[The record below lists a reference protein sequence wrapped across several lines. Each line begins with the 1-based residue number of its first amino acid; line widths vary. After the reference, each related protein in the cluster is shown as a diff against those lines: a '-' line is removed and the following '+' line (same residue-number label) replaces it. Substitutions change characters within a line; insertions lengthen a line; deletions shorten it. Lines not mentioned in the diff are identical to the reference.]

1 MRRRKKFDPMAW
13 WPIWMI
19 AACFCVIAGCPP
31 IRPHRIEQQVHEWH
45 MEQFDS
51 LIMSTNGWI
60 TIGPES
66 EETKPCKQ

>member
-1 MRRRKKFDPMAW
+1 MRRKKKFAPIDL
-13 WPIWMI
+13 WPIWVV

-51 LIMSTNGWI
+51 LNVTVTTNDWI
-60 TIGPES
+60 TMEVG
-66 EETKPCKQ
+66 K